1 MPTGN
6 RQCGLPIHQAALRI
20 SSMPLK
26 TIDNSL
32 DLMDDFAKVTQGVT
46 THIQQMRQA
55 AIFTDG
61 ALPARQKALG
71 AMLWSIS
78 SRCEPCVAFYVQ
90 QAVTRGAT
98 EAELGEVLAIASTM
112 GGCVGEMW
120 ALKAYKAYRDFVEH
134 RAKPQDEPG
143 CCA

>member
-1 MPTGN
+1 MSP
-6 RQCGLPIHQAALRI
+6 
-20 SSMPLK
+20 K
-26 TIDNSL
+26 TIDPAL
-32 DLMDDFAKVTQGVT
+32 DLMGQFAKATHGVT
-46 THIQQMRQA
+46 RHIQQMRQA

-61 ALPARQKALG
+61 ALPARQKALA

-78 SRCEPCVAFYVQ
+78 ARCEPCIAFYVQ

-98 EAELGEVLAIASTM
+98 EAELGDVLAIASTM

-120 ALKAYKAYRDFVEH
+120 ALKAYKAYKDFTRGETTTV
-134 RAKPQDEPG
+134 AEPS

>member
-1 MPTGN
+1 M
-6 RQCGLPIHQAALRI
+6 
-20 SSMPLK
+20 SLK
-26 TIDNSL
+26 YIDPPL
-32 DLMDDFAKVTQGVT
+32 DLMGDFAKVTHGVT
-46 THIQQMRQA
+46 AHIQQMRQA

-78 SRCEPCVAFYVQ
+78 ARCEPCIAFYVQ

-120 ALKAYKAYRDFVEH
+120 ALKAYKAYRDFVDN
-134 RAKPQDEPG
+134 RAQPQSEPG